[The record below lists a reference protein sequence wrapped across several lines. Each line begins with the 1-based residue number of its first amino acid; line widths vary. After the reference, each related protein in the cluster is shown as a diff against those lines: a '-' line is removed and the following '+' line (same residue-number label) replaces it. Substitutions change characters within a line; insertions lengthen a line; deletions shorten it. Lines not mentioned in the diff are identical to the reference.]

1 MVSDDNPG
9 DEGKKGN
16 LEGDAGIQLGF
27 LRHFI
32 TPIPKIPGDFPS
44 NIVKYTYKYV
54 KKPNNE
60 LKNQGIFNQGDFST
74 KRGIFMPKSPF
85 WQQNPL
91 YKKALLF

>member
-54 KKPNNE
+54 KNLNNQ
-60 LKNQGIFNQGDFST
+60 NGDF
-74 KRGIFMPKSPF
+74 
-85 WQQNPL
+85 QEQNPI
-91 YKKALLF
+91 YKKVLVFLIGYLNFSLIYI